1 MERGELR
8 IYLGAAPGVGKTV
21 SLLAE
26 GKRRRS
32 RGSDVIIAVA
42 DARGRPG
49 TATHLQDLPD
59 LSIRGEDGRTPE
71 LDLPAVLRRR
81 PQVALVDDLAH
92 RNPPGARHARRWQ
105 DVEELI
111 AAGIEVVATVNIQHL
126 ESLADV
132 AESITGRREPDTV
145 PDEVVR
151 SAGQVEL
158 VDVTPQA
165 LRRRLAH
172 GNIVP
177 GERVD
182 AELADYY
189 RVGNLAALRELS
201 LLWLADRVEE
211 SIGSYRRDHGIRS
224 AWATRERIV
233 VAVSGS
239 SADEALLRRGA
250 RIAARGAGGELLA
263 VHVTSAGHRTGDD
276 PDALTALRRL
286 CQELGGSL
294 HVVTG
299 GGAAEAVLRFAEG
312 VNASAVLV
320 GSGRPRRWWPPRG
333 HGVAER
339 VIAGAGDFNV
349 YVVTHPHRAPHQ
361 HPGPGAALPAW
372 RRVTGLAVGVLGPA
386 LVTAVLVVLPW
397 DPSELPLVV
406 QVYLLV
412 TIATALVGGL
422 WPALIAAV
430 LCSLA
435 TNWFFTSPVR
445 SLAITDP
452 VQALAV
458 LGFVVVA
465 MVVALVVHRSARRA
479 VQALSAQR
487 ETASLAE
494 LSQTLLGAQ
503 EQLPILTAAA
513 ARALGARGAAVLH
526 TDPDPSGPA
535 PEAWHQVVACTPGF
549 VPSVDRYAVSV
560 PVDESHLL
568 VLDGDPLPADRQRLL
583 TAYAVHA
590 AAIISRSS
598 LQREAESARVL
609 ARDNRARTALLSAV
623 SHDLRTPLAGIK
635 AAIGSLRSTDVEFSP
650 EDRAELMGAVEDS
663 ADRLE
668 HLINNLLDMSRVQVG
683 SLVAHPG
690 PTDLGEVVP
699 GCIAALPDP
708 ARVPWELGPQARWV
722 LADPGLLDR
731 VLGNL
736 LENSLRHAPAGTPV
750 RVVTR
755 ALRDRVEI
763 RVVDTG
769 HGLPAADLDRIFLP
783 FQRRGDAPEGPGH
796 GVGLGLAVARGLA
809 EAMDGT
815 VEPEPT
821 PGGGLTMVVALP
833 ALSRGADSPAPL
845 TRQASIP

>member
-1 MERGELR
+1 MR

-26 GKRRRS
+26 GTRRRA
-32 RGSDVIIAVA
+32 RGSDVVIAVA

-49 TATHLQDLPD
+49 TATQLQDLPD
-59 LSIRGEDGRTPE
+59 LSVRGQDGRSPE

-92 RNPPGARHARRWQ
+92 RNPPGSRHARRWQ
-105 DVEELI
+105 DAEELL

-132 AESITGRREPDTV
+132 VESITGRGEPDTV

-151 SAGQVEL
+151 RAGQLEL
-158 VDVTPQA
+158 VDLTPQA

-177 GERVD
+177 AERVD

-189 RVGNLAALRELS
+189 RVGNLTALRELA

-211 SIGSYRRDHGIRS
+211 SLSSYRRDHGIRS
-224 AWATRERIV
+224 SWTTRERLV
-233 VAVSGS
+233 VALSGS
-239 SADEALLRRGA
+239 AADEALLRRGA

-263 VHVTSAGHRTGDD
+263 VHVTPTGHRMGDD
-276 PDALTALRRL
+276 ADSLAALRRL
-286 CQELGGSL
+286 CGELGGSL

-299 GGAAEAVLRFAEG
+299 DEPAESVLRFAGG

-320 GSGRPRRWWPPRG
+320 GSARHRRWWPPLTQ
-333 HGVAER
+333 GVGER
-339 VIAGAGDFNV
+339 VIARAGDLNV
-349 YVVTHPHRAPHQ
+349 YVVTHPHEAPHR

-372 RRVTGLAVGVLGPA
+372 RRATGFVVAVLGPA
-386 LVTAVLVVLPW
+386 LVTALLVMLPW
-397 DPSELPLVV
+397 EPSELPLVV
-406 QVYLLV
+406 QAYLLV
-412 TIATALVGGL
+412 TIATALLGGL
-422 WPALIAAV
+422 WPALTAAV

-452 VQALAV
+452 IQALAV

-479 VQALSAQR
+479 VRALSAQR

-513 ARALGARGAAVLH
+513 ARAFGARGAAVLRA
-526 TDPDPSGPA
+526 D
-535 PEAWHQVVACTPGF
+535 QVVASTPGF
-549 VPSVDRYAVSV
+549 VPTADRYLASV

-568 VLDGDPLPADRQRLL
+568 VLDGDTLPADQQRLL
-583 TAYAVHA
+583 TAYAAHA
-590 AAIISRSS
+590 AAIINRAS
-598 LQREAESARVL
+598 LEREAGSARAL

-663 ADRLE
+663 ADRLG

-683 SLVAHPG
+683 SLVARPG
-690 PTDLGEVVP
+690 ATDLGEVVP
-699 GCIAALPDP
+699 GCIGALPDL
-708 ARVPWELGPQARWV
+708 ARVSWELGPQARWV

-736 LENSLRHAPAGTPV
+736 LENALRHAPTGTPV
-750 RVVTR
+750 RVVTS

-769 HGLPAADLDRIFLP
+769 PGVPATDLDRIFLP

-809 EAMDGT
+809 EAMNAT
-815 VEPEPT
+815 VEPEAT

-833 ALSRGADSPAPL
+833 ALARSVHGPAPLPSPGALPSPVPL
-845 TRQASIP
+845 TRQETTR

>member
-26 GKRRRS
+26 GERRRS
-32 RGSDVIIAVA
+32 RGSDVVIGVA
-42 DARGRPG
+42 DARGRAG
-49 TATHLQDLPD
+49 TAKHLHGLPD
-59 LSIRGEDGRTPE
+59 LSVPGRDGAAPE
-71 LDLPAVLRRR
+71 LDLTAVLRRR
-81 PQVALVDDLAH
+81 PQVVLVDDLAH
-92 RNPPGARHARRWQ
+92 RNPPGSRHARRWQ
-105 DVEELI
+105 DVEELL
-111 AAGIEVVATVNIQHL
+111 AAGIDVVATVNIQHL

-132 AESITGRREPDTV
+132 VESITGSVEPDTV
-145 PDEVVR
+145 PDEIVR
-151 SAGQVEL
+151 RAGQVEL
-158 VDVTPQA
+158 VDMTPQA

-177 GERVD
+177 AERVD

-189 RVGNLAALRELS
+189 RVGNLTALRELA

-211 SIGSYRRDHGIRS
+211 SLSSYRRDHGIRS

-233 VAVSGS
+233 VALSGS
-239 SADEALLRRGA
+239 SADEMLLRRGA

-263 VHVTSAGHRTGDD
+263 VHVTPTDHRVGDG
-276 PDALTALRRL
+276 PDALAALRRL
-286 CQELGGSL
+286 CEELGGTL

-299 GGAAEAVLRFAEG
+299 DDAAESVLRFAEG
-312 VNASAVLV
+312 VNASAVLL
-320 GSGRPRRWWPPRG
+320 GSARRRRWWPPLAQ
-333 HGVAER
+333 GVGER
-339 VIAGAGDFNV
+339 VIAGAGDLNV
-349 YVVTHPHRAPHQ
+349 YVVTHPHEAPRR
-361 HPGPGAALPAW
+361 HPGPAAALPAW
-372 RRVTGLAVGVLGPA
+372 RRTTGFVVAVLGPA
-386 LVTAVLVVLPW
+386 LVTALLVVLPW

-406 QVYLLV
+406 QIYLLV
-412 TIATALVGGL
+412 TIATAVVGGI
-422 WPALIAAV
+422 WPALTAAV

-452 VQALAV
+452 IQALAV
-458 LGFVVVA
+458 VGFVVVA
-465 MVVALVVHRSARRA
+465 LVVSLVVHRSARRA
-479 VQALSAQR
+479 AQALSAQR

-513 ARALGARGAAVLH
+513 ARAFGADGAALVRA
-526 TDPDPSGPA
+526 PRDPSGAQP
-535 PEAWHQVVACTPGF
+535 PGRGTVVAATPGF
-549 VPSVDRYAVSV
+549 EPTERYAAAV
-560 PVDESHLL
+560 PVDESHQL
-568 VLDGDPLPADRQRLL
+568 VLDGDPLPADQQRLL
-583 TAYAVHA
+583 TAYAAHA
-590 AAIISRSS
+590 AAIISRTG
-598 LQREAESARVL
+598 LQREAESARAL

-635 AAIGSLRSTDVEFSP
+635 AAIGSLRSTDVEFGP

-683 SLVAHPG
+683 ALVARPA

-699 GCIAALPDP
+699 GCIAALSDP
-708 ARVPWELGPQARWV
+708 GRVPWELGPQARWV

-736 LENSLRHAPAGTPV
+736 LENALRHAPAGTPV
-750 RVVTR
+750 RVVTS
-755 ALRDRVEI
+755 AVRDRVEI

-769 HGLPAADLDRIFLP
+769 PGVPAAELDRIFLP

-809 EAMDGT
+809 EAMEGT
-815 VEPEPT
+815 VEPEAT

-833 ALSRGADSPAPL
+833 ALPRRAPGQGAAA
-845 TRQASIP
+845 RREAVR